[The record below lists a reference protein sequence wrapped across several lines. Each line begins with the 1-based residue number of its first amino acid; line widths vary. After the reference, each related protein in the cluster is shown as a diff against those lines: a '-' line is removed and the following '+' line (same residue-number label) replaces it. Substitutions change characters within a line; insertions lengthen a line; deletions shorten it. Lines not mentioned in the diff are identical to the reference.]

1 MGIGYRGSGSVVLLD
16 LFLVPVCVCG
26 GVGVMYLF
34 GERLKRS
41 KIGQGE
47 LGARVILEGLKGRET
62 KTLES

>member
-1 MGIGYRGSGSVVLLD
+1 M
-16 LFLVPVCVCG
+16 CVRG